1 MQDKLTM
8 KTYVYIYYRVAS
20 YQDFVF
26 FHTCSFEVE
35 AIFLW
40 VIEKVPLL
48 KEGEATRDGVSVGA
62 FASDDS
68 AGIIGILLV
77 LFSSLLLKPTLQF
90 QTHLHEESNKD
101 YTSVLI

>member
-77 LFSSLLLKPTLQF
+77 LFLLCYQNLPFNFKHIYMKNQIKII
-90 QTHLHEESNKD
+90 HRC
-101 YTSVLI
+101 